1 MALPCPHQ
9 RWLRPVDSLQPIHIT
24 MGESPAGFFCQ
35 HKNVSRQS
43 TLSSS
48 DFRRFPSFPHNILI
62 YLLINSTTIL
72 HGIQAENSFFL
83 NINFQQRFFCRL
95 FYDILKTSYYSLDTK
110 KNPWHNNRQMPGPET
125 SKSSGVPQRAAVWWE
140 ARDDADRIHSE
151 SSPLNRKET
160 SLSIGALN

>member
-9 RWLRPVDSLQPIHIT
+9 RWLSPPSTLYSPFTI
-24 MGESPAGFFCQ
+24 GESPAGFFCQ
-35 HKNVSRQS
+35 HKNVSRQI

-48 DFRRFPSFPHNILI
+48 DFRRFPPFLIIFWYACWLILPLF
-62 YLLINSTTIL
+62 YMAYKLKIL
-72 HGIQAENSFFL
+72 FFL

-160 SLSIGALN
+160 SLSIGSLY